1 MILEM
6 ECVTNLT
13 LPSPCCHCVPG
24 IPFLKACSAWS
35 TRFFV
40 CVGGVFVFKGYTGFL
55 MFLNLPLLWAYELA
69 TLSPWKTPDL
79 AAH

>member
-1 MILEM
+1 MCDQSHSPLPVLPLRAWHPIPESVLCLVHTVF
-6 ECVTNLT
+6 CV
-13 LPSPCCHCVPG
+13 C
-24 IPFLKACSAWS
+24 
-35 TRFFV
+35 
-40 CVGGVFVFKGYTGFL
+40 GGVFVFKGHTGFL